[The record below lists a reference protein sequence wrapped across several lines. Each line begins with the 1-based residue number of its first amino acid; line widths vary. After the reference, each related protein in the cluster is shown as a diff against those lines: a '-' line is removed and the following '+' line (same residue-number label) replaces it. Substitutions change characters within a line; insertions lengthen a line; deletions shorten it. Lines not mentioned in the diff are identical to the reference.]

1 MKNGWQHLPDLLRDL
16 ILRMLRV
23 NPMDRIT
30 SEQALRHA
38 WFLQGRNQ
46 VLRDEGKFVQDTDL
60 RAMAV
65 YGRTPLL
72 KRITLMYI
80 AVRMDQN
87 SCQDIQNKFDEA
99 DKDENGVISE
109 DEFSA
114 IV

>member
-1 MKNGWQHLPDLLRDL
+1 MNSGWPHLNEMLRDL
-16 ILRMLRV
+16 IFRMLRT
-23 NPMDRIT
+23 NPMDRLT
-30 SEQALRHA
+30 SEQALRHP

-46 VLRDEGKFVQDTDL
+46 VLREEGKFVQDTDL

-72 KRITLMYI
+72 KKITLLYI

-99 DKDENGVISE
+99 DKDENGVISY
-109 DEFSA
+109 DEFTA